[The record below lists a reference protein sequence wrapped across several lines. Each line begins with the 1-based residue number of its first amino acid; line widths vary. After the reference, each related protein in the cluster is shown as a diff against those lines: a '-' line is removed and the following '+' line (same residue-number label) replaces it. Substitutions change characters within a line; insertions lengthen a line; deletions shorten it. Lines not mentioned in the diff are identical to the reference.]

1 MNELSWGWIAVM
13 VLVPLPLGMLLATP
27 VWRRKEMILGNV
39 AGTVV
44 IFGTALALIFRE
56 SAMLDAL
63 RQQCFDA
70 GGIICWPTPGAF
82 ARYAIY
88 ASIGLA
94 EVVALFFVSLSVE
107 RRIRERDYAPE
118 WRR

>member
-1 MNELSWGWIAVM
+1 MTDLSWSWVAVM
-13 VLVPLPLGMLLATP
+13 VLVPLPVAMLVATP
-27 VWRRKEMILGNV
+27 MWRRLEMILGNI

-44 IFGTALALIFRE
+44 IFGTAFALIFRE

-63 RQQCFDA
+63 REQCFAA
-70 GGIICWPTPGAF
+70 GGIVCWPTPGAF
-82 ARYAIY
+82 TRYAVY
-88 ASIGLA
+88 AAIGLV
-94 EVVALFFVSLSVE
+94 EVVALFLVSLSVE